1 MLKVNEN
8 SKKIINIIQTQYAT
22 KVKDLEDTIKKYD
35 IELTNLKNE
44 LQENNRQ
51 ITVTDFSNEND
62 KNREQIMNYEKN
74 ETNMLK
80 TVTTCD
86 EKSKITSLQNE
97 ISSNKN
103 MYDKEI
109 NKLNLE
115 LMEKKKI
122 IEKINNIIIKNNA
135 YF

>member
-115 LMEKKKI
+115 LMEKKK
-122 IEKINNIIIKNNA
+122 
-135 YF
+135 